1 MKYEIQ
7 TLRYNTPQSPQDNSM
22 SLSEIASIFH
32 RRRWLIVGIFGGVF
46 MTVALVTFLMA
57 PTYVT
62 SAKVFI
68 KKERAESVVSATED
82 TKMVVKAEVSEEAL
96 NSESEIFLS
105 TPLLQQVVKSC
116 GLDKI
121 ILEKKDGDV
130 PADSTIIMAIALAK
144 LKSALSAEPVP
155 KSSIIRVSYE
165 SANPKLAAAV
175 VNDLCRFYVDR
186 HLEVHKNTG
195 AYSFFRDQADVLHE
209 KLKTCEINLREY
221 EALHGIV
228 AIDQQR
234 QLTLQQLSL
243 YEAQYNAAKADGQE
257 ASEKVRFLT
266 SEIASMPRFI
276 HSQSRSAHS
285 AILDEMKKELM
296 AEQTDTLKKLEKLNP
311 NSKEARDL
319 KTKLATL
326 EAAIRREETTPS
338 PTITADVTRTIIDYT
353 TQLTQARSSVRGSA
367 IQEKMLSGAIGRLRK
382 QIDDLEEADLTHQ
395 GLMREWELANTN
407 YLLYV
412 KKQEEARISEALDD
426 EKFANVSIIEP
437 ATVPLSPARPN
448 KVMNLAMGFVFALM
462 ASFGTAYGMSFF
474 DSSIRSK
481 RDIEFH
487 LNVPVIAA
495 IPESNGQAKLL
506 QENSF
511 DQF

>member
-1 MKYEIQ
+1 
-7 TLRYNTPQSPQDNSM
+7 
-22 SLSEIASIFH
+22 
-32 RRRWLIVGIFGGVF
+32 
-46 MTVALVTFLMA
+46 
-57 PTYVT
+57 
-62 SAKVFI
+62 
-68 KKERAESVVSATED
+68 
-82 TKMVVKAEVSEEAL
+82 MVVKAEVSEEAL

-121 ILEKKDGDV
+121 ILEKKADDV

-144 LKSALSAEPVP
+144 LKSALTAEPVP

-165 SANPKLAAAV
+165 SNNPKLAAAV

-186 HLEVHKNTG
+186 HLEVHKNSG
-195 AYSFFRDQADVLHE
+195 AYSFFRDQADVLHQ
-209 KLKTCEINLREY
+209 KLKTCEQNLREY
-221 EALHGIV
+221 EAQHGII

-234 QLTLQQLSL
+234 QLTLQQLAT
-243 YEAQYNAAKADGQE
+243 YEAQLNSVKANAQE
-257 ASEKVRFLT
+257 ASERIEFLA
-266 SEIASMPRFI
+266 SEISKTPQVI
-276 HSQSRSAHS
+276 QSQTRTAQN
-285 AILDEMKKELM
+285 AIIDAMKKDLM
-296 AEQTDTLKKLEKLNP
+296 AEQAESQKKLEKLNP

-319 KTKLATL
+319 KTKIATQ

-338 PTITADVTRTIIDYT
+338 PTITADVTRTIIDYS
-353 TQLTQARSSVRGSA
+353 TQLTQARASVRGFA
-367 IQEKMLSGAIGRLRK
+367 VQEKMLTQAIGRLKK
-382 QIDDLEEADLTHQ
+382 QINDLEASDLTHQ
-395 GLMREWELANTN
+395 GLLREWELANTN

-412 KKQEEARISEALDD
+412 KKQEEARISEALDE

-474 DSSIRSK
+474 DSSIRTK
-481 RDIEFH
+481 RDIEYH